1 MAHKRFLPVALAAL
15 FLLASCDSQGE
26 GEKSVPASSSPSL
39 VTTPSRSDDSASGGN
54 SGSENEALFTKTA
67 TLQGVNKVYPA
78 HDFFVSVGEDNVAT
92 HSADGKEIARS
103 SVAKF
108 AGGCILGVTGSASG
122 SGSLIW
128 AQVSDKPA
136 AGLEPASQSLSI
148 VATDVKT
155 YEERWRKPL
164 VAKSDEFVGCKYAD
178 EASLTKN
185 ERWLAYGEWVIS
197 LTDGTSRALGYGIFP
212 RAVGNAILV
221 YDGVCA
227 NCLNGMKS
235 VPVTDPAT
243 GRELFSFPDHDI
255 IGDLS
260 EVPGEFATSAD
271 GSTLFLARRIS
282 GDPLSYALQ
291 SRSLVTGKVNWEIKG
306 TSYTGLISQKVT
318 LAEKAGVVVIP
329 DLAAVN
335 KEGVAPEKQ
344 NDLGISLANGKKL
357 WSLPGLD
364 VCAANAAGVAVRANG
379 QLVVIDPRTGDQ
391 ISYSAERSGCGVPL
405 GEYSYYSEDGA
416 VIRILPSAD

>member
-1 MAHKRFLPVALAAL
+1 MI
-15 FLLASCDSQGE
+15 
-26 GEKSVPASSSPSL
+26 
-39 VTTPSRSDDSASGGN
+39 TTPSGSDDSGGGEN

-67 TLQGVNKVYPA
+67 ALEGVDKIYPA
-78 HDFFVSVGEDNVAT
+78 RNFFVSLGEDNVVT
-92 HSADGKEIARS
+92 HSTDGKEIARS
-103 SVAKF
+103 SVTKF
-108 AGGCILGVTGSASG
+108 AGGCILGVTGSAPG

-128 AQVSDKPA
+128 AQVTDKPA
-136 AGLEPASQSLSI
+136 TGLEPASQSLSI

-164 VAKSDEFVGCKYAD
+164 VADSEEFAGCAYAD
-178 EASLTKN
+178 EASLTKD
-185 ERWLAYGEWVIS
+185 EQWLAYGEWVIS
-197 LTDGTSRALGYGIFP
+197 LTDGTSRALGYGVFP

-243 GRELFSFPDHDI
+243 GRKLFSFPDHDI
-255 IGDLS
+255 IADLS

-306 TSYTGLISQKVT
+306 TSYTGPISQKVI

-329 DLAAVN
+329 DLAAIN
-335 KEGVAPEKQ
+335 KEGVAPEAQK
-344 NDLGISLANGKKL
+344 DLGISLADGKKL
-357 WSLPGLD
+357 WSLPGLE
-364 VCAANAAGVAVRANG
+364 VCAANAGGVAVSTNG
-379 QLVVIDPRTGDQ
+379 QLVVIEPRTGDQ
-391 ISYSAERSGCGVPL
+391 ISYSADRGGCGIPL

-416 VIRILPSAD
+416 VIRILPSAG